1 MKRKMKMIMTMAL
14 MTLSVLLAAGC
25 AANQK
30 DEEKVTLTFMHRWTM
45 EPMKSATEEMIAEF
59 EKENP
64 DIEIET
70 ITATND
76 SYKQKIKT
84 VINSDNPPD
93 IFFTWG
99 DEYLDKFVREGLV
112 LNLRQQLEDSGT
124 MDDLE
129 ESQMTA
135 FEYEDGI
142 YGIPVKIDAKLWFYN
157 KDVYERLG
165 LTPPETYEEF
175 LEQLD
180 IIQAAG
186 ITPIYFGNSDP
197 YAGAHYLTTLNQKC
211 VPEETLK
218 ADYSLEDGS
227 FSDPGYL
234 QALQIYEDLHKYMN
248 QDTAAY
254 DWSFS
259 YSGLINQECALVY
272 DQYVTIADSMEMDE
286 EFTKEHLGVFPFPK
300 IEGARGNQAIITG
313 TPDGYAIS
321 SKTEHPEEAFR
332 FLQYTLSKENTLRY
346 LEEGYWVN
354 GTKDM
359 FENLSDYTDIQPLL
373 DGMEYIKTSP
383 ETTPW
388 LDTELDPKIAQ
399 TYLNGLQQIDTG
411 EITAE
416 QLMQQIQQAAKSAKY
431 EKGD

>member
-1 MKRKMKMIMTMAL
+1 MKKRIKRL
-14 MTLSVLLAAGC
+14 VVLLLFTGLLVAGC
-25 AANQK
+25 GAGQDDDGK
-30 DEEKVTLTFMHRWTM
+30 ITLTFMHRWTM

-64 DIEIET
+64 DINIEV

-84 VINSDNPPD
+84 VINSDDPPD

-112 LNLRQQLEDSGT
+112 LDLLPQLEESGT
-124 MDDLE
+124 LGELE

-135 FEYEDGI
+135 FQYEDGV
-142 YGIPVKIDAKLWFYN
+142 YGIPVKVDAKLWFYN
-157 KDVYERLG
+157 KDIYERLG
-165 LTPPETYEEF
+165 LTPPNTYAEF
-175 LEQLD
+175 LEQLEL
-180 IIQAAG
+180 IQDAG

-234 QALQIYEDLHKYMN
+234 QALEIYKDLHKYMN

-272 DQYVTIADSMEMDE
+272 DQYVTIADSMEMDP
-286 EFTKEHLGVFPFPK
+286 EFTREHLGVFPFPK
-300 IEGARGNQAIITG
+300 IEGARGNQEIVTG

-321 SKTEHPEEAFR
+321 SKTEHPEEAFQ

-346 LEEGYWVN
+346 LTEGYWVN

-359 FENLSDYTDIQPLL
+359 FENLEKYTDIQPLIE
-373 DGMEYIKTSP
+373 GMQYIKNSP
-383 ETTPW
+383 ATTPW

-411 EITAE
+411 EITPE
-416 QLMQQIQQAAKSAKY
+416 NLLKQIQQAAQSAKY
-431 EKGD
+431 EKGN